1 MLLDIVQP
9 LIRVFF
15 FGELLLPSFYDK
27 KKTGIDKNLPKL
39 KNAIMSAHR
48 NQVWRNSY
56 DCYFL
61 VSVKETKPER
71 IEIIFLSI
79 VVWNTISMKVR
90 PRKFG
95 ILPQYMVLYILK
107 SK

>member
-1 MLLDIVQP
+1 
-9 LIRVFF
+9 
-15 FGELLLPSFYDK
+15 
-27 KKTGIDKNLPKL
+27 
-39 KNAIMSAHR
+39 MSAHR
-48 NQVWRNSY
+48 NQLWRNSY

-71 IEIIFLSI
+71 IEIIFLSK

-95 ILPQYMVLYILK
+95 IFPQYMVLYIFKDRWTDVLNIAVF
-107 SK
+107 